1 MKVRHLVIA
10 ISVAAFGFLAFV
22 FSTWIK
28 ELSMESVTKQ
38 IGNSK
43 QFLYAVPTSSSVCLD
58 AVKSKLSSIG
68 MNIASVFAIPHLL
81 PQFKSVGSSFE
92 QNRVAGDIPR
102 PLWLL
107 HRSLLI

>member
-68 MNIASVFAIPHLL
+68 MGIASVFASPHLL
-81 PQFKSVGSSFE
+81 PQFKSVGSFE
-92 QNRVAGDIPR
+92 QNRVAVDIPR

>member
-1 MKVRHLVIA
+1 MKVRHLAIV
-10 ISVAAFGFLAFV
+10 ISVAAFGLVAFV
-22 FSTWIK
+22 FSTWMK
-28 ELSMESVTKQ
+28 PVSLETTTKR

-43 QFLYAVPTSSSVCLD
+43 QLLSAVPTSSSVYLD

>member
-58 AVKSKLSSIG
+58 TVKSKLSSIG
-68 MNIASVFAIPHLL
+68 MGIASVFASPHLL
-81 PQFKSVGSSFE
+81 PQFKSVGSFE
-92 QNRVAGDIPR
+92 QNREAVDIPR

>member
-68 MNIASVFAIPHLL
+68 MGIASVFASPHLL
-81 PQFKSVGSSFE
+81 PQFKSVGSLE
-92 QNRVAGDIPR
+92 QNRVVVDIPR